1 MNPDYGSAITTDEM
15 AIGAP
20 AWWLHRLVGQLLVDR
35 PRMVLMDRYYR
46 GNHPL
51 PKMPRELE
59 TEYKRMLVQSRS
71 NFMSV
76 VVEAPAERLNVQGFR
91 SRGDEDADDDAWN
104 WWLDNGMDVDAN
116 LVIVNALAMGRGYLS
131 VEKHRDDET
140 PRVQIED
147 PRMCMV
153 EMDQNK
159 RQRRAAGLRLWNDDH
174 TGNVMADVWIDGDA
188 CYHFTAK
195 AERVVRSNL
204 WPQTWEPAF
213 PIDDRFVRLTDLE
226 LREEPAATLGQWC
239 TGWTALGY
247 DSDTH
252 GEVPLVP
259 LVNRPSTLK
268 RPDGESEIDDVYLTQ
283 DRINE
288 MLFNR
293 SLAAFTAAFQQ
304 KWATGI
310 DIPQDE
316 NTGKPVQPFKAAV
329 DRLWADT
336 SPDAAFGAF
345 PATDLKN
352 YIAAIEEDVQH
363 IAVQT
368 RTPRHYFLQQG
379 QSPSGD
385 AIKSAEAGLVAKV
398 NEKQRIYGR
407 SFAEVV
413 RLRNVMA
420 GNEGTKPVEVI
431 WADPEFRTL
440 AELSDAV
447 IKQHQVGLLPVR
459 SAREKLQYS
468 PSEINR
474 METYDE
480 QEALVRDTQAA
491 LEAEQAPAGPRP
503 PGAPPAPGAPPE
515 ANRAPEEAPEREPAP
530 AG

>member
-1 MNPDYGSAITTDEM
+1 MTLVPVGDRSEIAFSEM
-15 AIGAP
+15 QPGAP
-20 AWWLHRLVGQLLVDR
+20 AWWLHRLVGKLLVDR

-59 TEYKRMLVQSRS
+59 SEYKRMLVQSRS
-71 NFMSV
+71 NFMRI

-91 SRGDEDADDDAWN
+91 GRGADAVDDEAWD
-104 WWLDNGMDVDAN
+104 WWLDNGMDVDVN
-116 LVIVNALAMGRGYLS
+116 LVIVNALSMGRGYLV
-131 VEKHRDDET
+131 VENRPDDDE

-147 PRMCMV
+147 PRMAMV
-153 EMDQNK
+153 EMDPSN
-159 RQRRAAGLRLWNDDH
+159 RQRRAAGLRLWNDEWS
-174 TGNVMADVWIDGDA
+174 GNVMADVWIGDDA
-188 CYHFTAK
+188 CYHFAAK
-195 AERVVRSNL
+195 AARVVRSGM
-204 WPQTWEPAF
+204 WPQSWEPAF
-213 PIDDRFVRLTDLE
+213 PIDDGFVRLTDLE
-226 LREEPAATLGQWC
+226 LREEPAATLAQWC

-247 DSDTH
+247 DQSSR
-252 GEVPLVP
+252 GEVPIVP

-268 RPDGESEIDDVYLTQ
+268 VPDGESEIDDVYLTQ

-316 NTGKPVQPFKAAV
+316 HGNAIQPFKAAV

-336 SPDAAFGAF
+336 APDAAFGAF

-407 SFAEVV
+407 SFAEII
-413 RLRNVMA
+413 RLRNIYSGKA
-420 GNEGTKPVEVI
+420 SAKPVEVI

-468 PSEINR
+468 PTEIDR
-474 METYDE
+474 MELLDD
-480 QEALVRDTQAA
+480 QEALVRETQAA
-491 LEAEQAPAGPRP
+491 LEAPAALP
-503 PGAPPAPGAPPE
+503 PGDVQE
-515 ANRAPEEAPEREPAP
+515 EEAAAGAREEEEETTDLVA
-530 AG
+530 ASG

>member
-1 MNPDYGSAITTDEM
+1 M
-15 AIGAP
+15 AQLDGAPVPIDALETGRGP
-20 AWWLHRLVGQLLVDR
+20 AWWLHRLIGQLLLDR
-35 PRMVLMDRYYR
+35 PRMLLMNRYYR
-46 GNHPL
+46 GDHPI

-59 TEYKRMLVQSRS
+59 SEYKRMIVQSRS
-71 NFMSV
+71 NFMGV

-91 SRGDEDADDDAWN
+91 PRGSEDPDDESWG

-116 LVIVNALAMGRGYLS
+116 LVITNALSMGRGYLL
-131 VEKHRDDET
+131 VERRPDDDKA
-140 PRVQIED
+140 RIEVVD
-147 PRMCMV
+147 PRMAMV
-153 EMDQNK
+153 EMDPSN
-159 RQRRAAGLRLWNDDH
+159 RQRRAAGLRLWNDDW
-174 TGNVMADVWIDGDA
+174 TGRIMADVWIDGDT
-188 CYHFTAK
+188 CYHFAAK
-195 AERVVRSNL
+195 ADMVLRSTL
-204 WPQTWEPAF
+204 WPQSWQPAF
-213 PIDDRFVRLTDLE
+213 PIDDRDVRRTSLVLS
-226 LREEPAATLGQWC
+226 EEPASTLDEWC
-239 TGWTALGY
+239 SNWMALGY
-247 DSDTH
+247 DRERPRGD
-252 GEVPLVP
+252 VPVVP

-268 RPDGESEIDDVYLTQ
+268 IPDGESEIDDVYLTQ

-316 NTGKPVQPFKAAV
+316 QGNAVQPFKAAV

-336 SPDAAFGAF
+336 SPEASFGAF

-398 NEKQRIYGR
+398 LEKQRIYGR
-407 SFAEVV
+407 SFAEAI
-413 RLRNVMA
+413 RLQKVYSGDA
-420 GNEGTKPVEVI
+420 DPTPVEVI

-447 IKQHQVGLLPVR
+447 IKQVQVGLLPKR
-459 SAREKLQYS
+459 TAREKLQYS
-468 PSEINR
+468 PSEIER
-474 METYDE
+474 MELLDA
-480 QEALVRDTQAA
+480 QEDLVRDTQAA
-491 LEAEQAPAGPRP
+491 LEQPEEPVQP
-503 PGAPPAPGAPPE
+503 PGASE
-515 ANRAPEEAPEREPAP
+515 EPAAEEEPTP
-530 AG
+530 ALSGG